1 MAEETR
7 AEVALLHEA
16 GRRAWPTLEVDLD
29 RFEAWLA
36 SLSVVPEPQ
45 RAADLY
51 LACAC
56 AGRDERAAALFAAE
70 YGGDLE
76 RAARRVRAPGV
87 SADDSRQMLLHR
99 ILVGDEAR
107 PPAIASYGGRGSL
120 RSWVRAVAARA
131 AIDLHRSAGDRE
143 VGASPSLFDNLVDAS
158 DPEIEYL
165 KRHYQGE
172 FRSAFEQA
180 VASLPAQARNHLR
193 HAFVDQLT
201 IDQLGALYGVDRSTA
216 ARRLA
221 SARAALLAA
230 TRAALIDRLG
240 IADAELDSIMRL
252 LESRFD
258 VSVSRIFGPP

>member
-1 MAEETR
+1 MGEHTR
-7 AEVALLHEA
+7 AEAALLHEA
-16 GRRAWPTLEVDLD
+16 GRLAWPAFEVSRD

-36 SLSVVPEPQ
+36 ARSVPPDPQ

-56 AGRDERAAALFAAE
+56 AGRDERAAAAFAAD
-70 YGGDLE
+70 YGKDLE

-87 SADDSRQMLLHR
+87 SADDARQMLLHR
-99 ILVGDEAR
+99 ILVGDEER
-107 PPAIASYGGRGSL
+107 PPSIDSYGGRGSL

-143 VGASPSLFDNLVDAS
+143 VGAGPSLFDNLTDSA

-172 FRSAFEQA
+172 FRSAFERA

-193 HAFVDQLT
+193 HAFVDHLT
-201 IDQLGALYGVDRSTA
+201 IDQLGALYGIDRSTA
-216 ARRLA
+216 ARRLS

-252 LESRFD
+252 IESRFD
-258 VSVSRIFGPP
+258 VSVARIFGPP

>member
-1 MAEETR
+1 LSA
-7 AEVALLHEA
+7 ASSSAALHEA
-16 GRRAWPTLEVDLD
+16 GRQAWPTLEVDLE
-29 RFEAWLA
+29 RFGAWVA
-36 SLSVVPEPQ
+36 ALSVAPDPQ

-56 AGRDERAAALFAAE
+56 AARHERAAAVFAAE
-70 YGGDLE
+70 YGADIE

-87 SADDSRQMLLHR
+87 SPDDARQMLLHR
-99 ILVGDEAR
+99 ILVGDEERA
-107 PPAIASYGGRGSL
+107 PSIASYGGRGSL

-143 VGASPSLFDNLVDAS
+143 VGAGPSLFDNLTDSS

-221 SARAALLAA
+221 SARAAQLAA
-230 TRAALIDRLG
+230 TRAALIERLQ

-252 LESRFD
+252 IESRFD
-258 VSVSRIFGPP
+258 VSVARIFGPP